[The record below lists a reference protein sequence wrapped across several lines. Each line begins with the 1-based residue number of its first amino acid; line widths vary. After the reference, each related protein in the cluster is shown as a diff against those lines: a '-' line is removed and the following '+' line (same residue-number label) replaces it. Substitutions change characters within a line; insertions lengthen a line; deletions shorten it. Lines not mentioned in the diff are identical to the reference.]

1 MKVASRPSL
10 YTFEQPV
17 AVAAEDLAPIT
28 PKNPTTTSENCLYTD
43 PKLLDMIRKDLEDI
57 NKLKHTAFYETSKY
71 TFMYPQTQS
80 ILNSIKNFDT
90 ETKQSQEPVA

>member
-1 MKVASRPSL
+1 MIK
-10 YTFEQPV
+10 Q
-17 AVAAEDLAPIT
+17 DLQ
-28 PKNPTTTSENCLYTD
+28 
-43 PKLLDMIRKDLEDI
+43 DI

-90 ETKQSQEPVA
+90 ESKQNQEPIAEFSNIKPVIF